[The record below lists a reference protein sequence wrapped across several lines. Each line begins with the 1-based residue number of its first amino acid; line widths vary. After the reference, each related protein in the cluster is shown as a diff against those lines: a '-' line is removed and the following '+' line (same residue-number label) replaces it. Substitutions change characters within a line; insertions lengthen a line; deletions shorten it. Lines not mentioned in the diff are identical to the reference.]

1 MAGHDSSERQVSL
14 TLAGRAFAPAQ
25 SRIAL
30 IGGGVM
36 GPGIALTFADAGFEV
51 DLCDTNPSTLEAGM
65 KALRDAQQLKI
76 DLGLSPEGSLEAVCS
91 RVSAHT
97 SVDQILADAAL
108 VIEAVSENKAVKA
121 AVFEKIGALAP
132 PDAVIWS
139 NTSTLNV
146 FELVG
151 PSVIGRLL
159 VAHWFAPPH
168 IMPLVEVVAS
178 ERTRIGLQDESS
190 AILSALGKIPVAL
203 NKFIPGFI
211 INRLLRALGREA
223 FHMIESGVIT
233 PEALDVAVRTS
244 LAPRMQL
251 LGIMQ
256 RYDYTGLNLSLRNL
270 RDPDIL
276 DAPVDREPAS
286 ITKLVADGHHGVT
299 TGRGFYD
306 YGERSNLQL
315 LRERDAQLWRI
326 VQSLGNLVANPEPI

>member
-1 MAGHDSSERQVSL
+1 MASHDSSEGQVNL
-14 TLAGRAFAPAQ
+14 TLAGRAFGPEK
-25 SRIAL
+25 SRIVL

-51 DLCDTNPSTLEAGM
+51 DLCDTNPSALEAGM
-65 KALRDAQQLKI
+65 QALRDAQQLKI
-76 DLGLSPEGSLEAVCS
+76 DLGLSPVESLEAVCS

-97 SVDQILADAAL
+97 SVDQVLADAAL
-108 VIEAVSENKAVKA
+108 VIEAVSENKAVKT
-121 AVFEKIGALAP
+121 AVFEKIGVLAP
-132 PDAVIWS
+132 CDAVIWS

-146 FELVG
+146 FELAA
-151 PSVIGRLL
+151 PSIVERLL

-178 ERTRIGLQDESS
+178 ERTRTGLQDESI
-190 AILSALGKIPVAL
+190 AILSALKKVPVAL

-233 PEALDVAVRTS
+233 PAALDVVVRTS

-251 LGIMQ
+251 LGVMQ

-276 DAPVDREPAS
+276 DAPVDREPAT

-306 YGERSNLQL
+306 YGGRSNLQL
-315 LRERDAQLWRI
+315 LRERDTQLWRI
-326 VQSLGNLVANPEPI
+326 VQSLGDLVANPKPI